1 MHLIHDLRIVLLALA
16 SSLETLRRSASADS
30 LAREVDGLAR
40 LLDAG
45 LAMAD
50 DVLVSSELKPPVAPI
65 DVHEVIA
72 SNCDVIQAIL
82 GPNVRVETQFA
93 RAESR
98 VYARQVDLDRILLNV
113 VCNAAAAM
121 PSGGVL
127 MIETEHLP
135 PRPEDAKCYPPAP
148 FGRLRLTL
156 ADTGHGVAIRDVL
169 QVRDSTQRP
178 RPDGRGIGLSSVS
191 LILLRLGGVDSDGWP
206 RRHRDRCRNHT
217 AADAPVLRTR
227 PLIARPRQSGVSLG
241 ASCRS

>member
-1 MHLIHDLRIVLLALA
+1 MHLIHDLRIVLLVLA
-16 SSLETLRRSASADS
+16 GYLDSLRRNPHAEP
-30 LAREVDGLAR
+30 LTREVDGVVR

-50 DVLVSSELKPPVAPI
+50 EVLVANELKPPVAPI

-72 SNCDVIQAIL
+72 GACDVIQAVV
-82 GPNVRVETQFA
+82 GPDVRVETLLA
-93 RAESR
+93 KGESR

-127 MIETEHLP
+127 VIETAHLP
-135 PRPEDAKCYPPAP
+135 AACEPGRYPDAP

-156 ADTGHGVAIRDVL
+156 ADTGPGVPVRDVW
-169 QVRDSTQRP
+169 QVRDSTQLP

-191 LILLRLGGVDSDGWP
+191 LILLRLGGGLQIAG
-206 RRHRDRCRNHT
+206 RE
-217 AADAPVLRTR
+217 DAGTVVEITL
-227 PLIARPRQSGVSLG
+227 PLAHPSGERVH
-241 ASCRS
+241 